1 MRASHF
7 LTSITTA
14 SALAA
19 ALLAPAGAQARGA
32 MSQNIDIK
40 SSDGVVLKA
49 TYYPAEKPGPG
60 IVMLHACNMTRTSW
74 AQLATDASA
83 KGFHV
88 LTLDFRGFGES
99 GGDRFG
105 MGTDQQSII
114 DTKWP
119 SDVDAA
125 LAWLSSQPGVDKTKI
140 GATGASCGV
149 NQAVQL
155 AKRHP
160 EVKTV
165 VMLSGG
171 VNEGARL
178 FLRDS
183 PGFPVL
189 AAASRGDSGAV
200 DQMRWI
206 LGWSRNPSNK
216 FIEYKK
222 AGHGT
227 EMFAVEKGLEP
238 AILDWFAANLR
249 DAPAKVSATAAAK
262 PTATEEFWATLTS
275 PGGVAKARQMY
286 DAAKKAGK
294 HAGLL
299 SEADT
304 NILGYTMMR
313 QDNNAKDALEVFKLN
328 ADAFPDSANT
338 YDSLSDAY
346 LALGNREESLRN
358 AEKALEML
366 PKDTEAADNFKTLVR
381 ESAETKIKE
390 LKKSTSDH
398 M

>member
-1 MRASHF
+1 M
-7 LTSITTA
+7 
-14 SALAA
+14 LA
-19 ALLAPAGAQARGA
+19 
-32 MSQNIDIK
+32 
-40 SSDGVVLKA
+40 
-49 TYYPAEKPGPG
+49 
-60 IVMLHACNMTRTSW
+60 
-74 AQLATDASA
+74 
-83 KGFHV
+83 
-88 LTLDFRGFGES
+88 LDFRGFGES

-105 MGTDQQSII
+105 MGTDQQSVI
-114 DTKWP
+114 DKQWP

-183 PGFPVL
+183 PAFPVL

-216 FIEYKK
+216 FLEYKK

-227 EMFAVEKGLEP
+227 EMFAVEKALEP

-249 DAPAKVSATAAAK
+249 DAPAKPSVTAAAK
-262 PTATEEFWATLTS
+262 PTATEEFWTTLTS

-294 HAGLL
+294 QRRLL
-299 SEADT
+299 SGGRHQPARLHACCVRT
-304 NILGYTMMR
+304 
-313 QDNNAKDALEVFKLN
+313 DNAEGCRSKSSSSMSKRFRI
-328 ADAFPDSANT
+328 PPNT

-346 LALGNREESLRN
+346 LALGNREEALRN

-366 PKDTEAADNFKTLVR
+366 PKDTEADGQFQDAR
-381 ESAETKIKE
+381 PESAETKIKE
-390 LKKSTSDH
+390 LKKVRRFGPIRLLVTRPYVSGATATPSARSGACAATTG
-398 M
+398 